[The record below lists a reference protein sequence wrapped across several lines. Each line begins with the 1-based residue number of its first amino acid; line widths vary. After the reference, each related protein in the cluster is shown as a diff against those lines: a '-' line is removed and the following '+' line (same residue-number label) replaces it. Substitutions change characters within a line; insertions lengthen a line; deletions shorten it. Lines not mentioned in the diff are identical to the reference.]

1 MRLAARFAAVAV
13 LASLCSPLFAQD
25 KPKPGDVIKLFNGK
39 DLSGWVWFTHDQKA
53 QKIEDVWSV
62 VDGNLHCK
70 GRPPGYIRTEQDY
83 TSYIL
88 KLQIRHLKPGNGGV
102 LLRMVGQ
109 DKVWPK
115 SIECQ
120 GQFGALGDL
129 WNIDKFPMKTAP
141 DRTKGRHTVRAKK
154 EVAQMPPGEWNDYEI
169 IMDGGKLTLIVNG
182 TVQNEATECE
192 IVSGKI
198 CLQSEGS
205 EYEYRNIELT
215 VLPDKGRE

>member
-83 TSYIL
+83 TSYID
-88 KLQIRHLKPGNGGV
+88 R
-102 LLRMVGQ
+102 
-109 DKVWPK
+109 K
-115 SIECQ
+115 S
-120 GQFGALGDL
+120 
-129 WNIDKFPMKTAP
+129 
-141 DRTKGRHTVRAKK
+141 V
-154 EVAQMPPGEWNDYEI
+154 V
-169 IMDGGKLTLIVNG
+169 
-182 TVQNEATECE
+182 
-192 IVSGKI
+192 
-198 CLQSEGS
+198 
-205 EYEYRNIELT
+205 
-215 VLPDKGRE
+215 